1 MTTHILLFYIYVYG
15 TVHSFF
21 QPLIL
26 RGGLAIFGRVRH
38 IRVNCY
44 HVTFKRSW
52 NDHRCFHSSQL
63 YPASTV
69 NDHSELTIEPDEAR
83 KFQKLATYWW
93 DPSGDLHAL
102 HSMNRLRVP
111 FIRDG
116 LLSSCPTK
124 AMQMASIS
132 AERSYTPLTGFRI
145 MDVGCGG
152 GILSEPLAAIGADV
166 LGIDQVAESIDVA
179 QQHVKQ
185 AAYRW
190 SSPDIKPPCYRLVSL
205 ESLVSESPAQ
215 FDAVV
220 MSEVLEHVTDW
231 EEMIHQASLCL
242 QPNGTLFIT
251 TLNRTRASFLFAI
264 LGAEYLTRTVPRGTH
279 EWAKF
284 IEPTRLQA
292 AAVKCGLDPRQ
303 LLGMCYN
310 PLTSCWSWSNSLA
323 VNYAFSAVKG
333 DRI

>member
-1 MTTHILLFYIYVYG
+1 MLLSTYVYD
-15 TVHSFF
+15 TVLSFF
-21 QPLIL
+21 QPSIL
-26 RGGLAIFGRVRH
+26 RRGLAIFGRVRH
-38 IRVNCY
+38 AYVNY
-44 HVTFKRSW
+44 HHVTSKRSW
-52 NDHRCFHSSQL
+52 KNHQCFHSSQL
-63 YPASTV
+63 YPASV
-69 NDHSELTIEPDEAR
+69 DNSHPEFTIEPDEAR
-83 KFQKLATYWW
+83 KFQKFSAYWW
-93 DPSGDLHAL
+93 DPNGDLHAL

-116 LLSSCPTK
+116 LLSSCSNE
-124 AMQMASIS
+124 AIQMASIP
-132 AERSYTPLTGFRI
+132 AQRSYSPLTGFRI

-190 SSPDIKPPCYRLVSL
+190 SEPGSKPPCYRLVSL
-205 ESLVSESPAQ
+205 ESLASESPAR

-231 EEMIHQASLCL
+231 EGMIQQASLCL
-242 QPNGTLFIT
+242 KPNGMLFIT

-264 LGAEYLTRTVPRGTH
+264 LCAEYLTRTVPRGTH
-279 EWAKF
+279 KWAKF

-292 AAVKCGLDPRQ
+292 AAVKYGLCPRQ
-303 LLGMCYN
+303 LLGMRYN
-310 PLTSCWSWSNSLA
+310 PLTGCWSWSNSLA